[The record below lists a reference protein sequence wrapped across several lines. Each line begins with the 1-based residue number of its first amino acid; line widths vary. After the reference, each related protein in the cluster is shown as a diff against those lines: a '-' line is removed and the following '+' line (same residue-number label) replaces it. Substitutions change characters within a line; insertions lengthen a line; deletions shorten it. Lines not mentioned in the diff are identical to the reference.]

1 MGLDGLDFG
10 FLWIGIL
17 DSDGVWAGFGLVG
30 WVGVVGNG
38 GGVVGSG
45 LFGCFCYGFARFL
58 VGFILV
64 FFFLFWVLVP
74 VGLVSRGQWWV
85 VGCLVV
91 FAMGLLGLWWVF
103 DGFFFFLG
111 FWFRWVWWAEGSD
124 GVVVIFCLVVE
135 KVRGRQGQK

>member
-1 MGLDGLDFG
+1 M
-10 FLWIGIL
+10 
-17 DSDGVWAGFGLVG
+17 VG
-30 WVGVVGNG
+30 WVGMVGNG

-64 FFFLFWVLVP
+64 FYLFWVLVP

-103 DGFFFFLG
+103 DGFFFF
-111 FWFRWVWWAEGSD
+111 FWVFGSD
-124 GVVVIFCLVVE
+124 GC
-135 KVRGRQGQK
+135 GGQRAVMVWW